1 MRVQWNYTNAIRSH
15 QICYDDCSYLFHI
28 QFFLQESENE
38 ISCMIDRRVR
48 EMDINAFCCVYEN
61 EK

>member
-1 MRVQWNYTNAIRSH
+1 MMIA
-15 QICYDDCSYLFHI
+15 HI
-28 QFFLQESENE
+28 YFISSFFLQESENE